1 MGSAWSS
8 PSAPSAPGGESEL
21 ASLPGGAG
29 WTAPPFPMQKSQRRS
44 AGASS
49 AALARS
55 SFFQGFLSPHTLLI
69 TAVLNIAH
77 SPFLE
82 LPVSGCARDAHISAV
97 PGAVEW
103 KEQPIGGLL
112 KVGFRMGAT
121 IK

>member
-8 PSAPSAPGGESEL
+8 PSAPSARGGESEL

-29 WTAPPFPMQKSQRRS
+29 WTAQRRS